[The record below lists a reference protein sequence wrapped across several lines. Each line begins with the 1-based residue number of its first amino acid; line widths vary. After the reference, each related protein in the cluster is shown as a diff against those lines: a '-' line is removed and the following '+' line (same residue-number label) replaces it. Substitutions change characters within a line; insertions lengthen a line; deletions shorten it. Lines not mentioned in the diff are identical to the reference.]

1 LLPSFINFR
10 KQFDIDYKTIDV
22 TLLYFFRVISE
33 IQNNQNNQ
41 NNQKMKKSILSILLL
56 VPIMLLS
63 QTNDVRKK
71 VLMVVSSYGK
81 DMGAVRPGYEF
92 DEFSQA
98 YLVFKANNLKVDLAS
113 PKGGKVEPDQYNKDK
128 LYNQKLLKDQEALNL
143 LNNTK
148 PTTSVNAEDYD
159 AIYIVGG
166 KGAMFDLPFDPSL
179 QDIILNLYNR
189 ENTVIASV
197 CHGPAV
203 FANVKN
209 DDDYIIKD
217 IALTG
222 FTNVEEEL
230 FGKKWV
236 KEFPFSLEDQLTSRG
251 AIFQQTDFMLSKV
264 VVSGKFVTG
273 QNPFSTTKSAE
284 AVVASLGLVPVEREL
299 YKDERSAYLIQDLL
313 DKTKTLKWAEMELSK
328 NETNYDVPLIAV
340 YGYYK
345 ILSSAENEEGLIK
358 GVELV
363 ELTAHYFFNE
373 NLQLLLAKTHVTL
386 DNKER
391 AKQVAN
397 ELISKNLLKKEA
409 EQLIVE
415 LN

>member
-1 LLPSFINFR
+1 MKKLIICIALLLP
-10 KQFDIDYKTIDV
+10 
-22 TLLYFFRVISE
+22 
-33 IQNNQNNQ
+33 
-41 NNQKMKKSILSILLL
+41 ILLF
-56 VPIMLLS
+56 S
-63 QTNDVRKK
+63 QVNNVQKK

-98 YLVFKANNLKVDLAS
+98 YLVFKANNLIIDIAS
-113 PKGGKVEPDQYNKDK
+113 PKGGKVESDQYNTNKF
-128 LYNQKLLKDQEALNL
+128 YNQKLLENKEALNL

-148 PTTSVNAEDYD
+148 PTANINAEDYD

-203 FANVKN
+203 FTNVKN

-217 IALTG
+217 VALTG
-222 FTNVEEEL
+222 FTNMEEEL

-236 KEFPFSLEDQLTSRG
+236 KEFPFSLEDQLISRG
-251 AIFQQTDFMLSKV
+251 AIFKKTDFMLSKV

-273 QNPFSTTKSAE
+273 QNPFSTAKSAE
-284 AVVASLGLVPVEREL
+284 AVVQSLGLIPVKRQF
-299 YKDERSAYLIQDLL
+299 YNDENSVFLIQDIIDDNTTVHQAKDLL
-313 DKTKTLKWAEMELSK
+313 AEEVSK
-328 NETNYDVPLIAV
+328 YDIPLIAV

-345 ILSSAENEEGLIK
+345 ILAADNKIEDLIK
-358 GVELV
+358 GTELV
-363 ELTAHYFFNE
+363 ELTSPYFFNE
-373 NLQLLLAKTHVTL
+373 DLQLLLAKTYVSIG
-386 DNKER
+386 NKEKAR
-391 AKQVAN
+391 QIAN
-397 ELISKNLLKKEA
+397 ELVSKNLLKEA
-409 EQLIVE
+409 SEKLLEE
-415 LN
+415 LKK